1 MTNLFSQ
8 AKKLIDNTKIIAIS
22 THENPDIDGFGSM
35 LAMEY
40 VLKQMGKNVLAFS
53 LASTPNALNF
63 SSSQT
68 VVNNLNPVEIDLIIG
83 LDYGSPERLE
93 ILKVY
98 PEIKADILT
107 IDHHAIGDQIGLKIV
122 DGNISSTAELV
133 YDFIKFLG
141 EPINS
146 EIAACL
152 LAGIMSDT
160 GNFRYPNTS
169 AQTLKI
175 AGELMLKGAS
185 LQKISKAANSL
196 SPDAKMASL
205 TDIFAKIRTSAR
217 SNLVFAVID
226 HKLFNS
232 FEISLEETDI
242 ASILSAA
249 PEAKIA
255 ATLTEKT
262 PGLFHV
268 SLRAQQ
274 DRGVNVA
281 EIAGAFG
288 GGGHKL
294 AAAFHSGETPENI
307 IKKIENLLLAFD
319 LKFDFKGSP
328 KSNFNIEF

>member
-1 MTNLFSQ
+1 MNDLFID
-8 AKKLIDNTKIIAIS
+8 AKKLIDAAQNIALS
-22 THENPDIDGFGSM
+22 THENPDADGFGSM

-40 VLKQMGKNVLAFS
+40 ILQQMGKNVLAFS
-53 LASTPNALNF
+53 IENAPSALKFISN
-63 SSSQT
+63 QT
-68 VVNNLNPVEIDLIIG
+68 AVNNLNPEKIDLIIG

-93 ILKVY
+93 ILKAY
-98 PEIKADILT
+98 PEIKANILT
-107 IDHHAIGDQIGLKIV
+107 LDHHAIGNHMGLKIV
-122 DGNISSTAELV
+122 DGNISSTAEMV

-169 AQTLKI
+169 AQTLKV
-175 AGELMLKGAS
+175 AGELMLQGAS

-196 SPDAKMASL
+196 NLDEEMASL
-205 TDIFAKIRTSAR
+205 TDIFAKIQTSVTA
-217 SNLVFAVID
+217 NLVFAIID
-226 HKLFNS
+226 HALFNS
-232 FEISLEETDI
+232 SRLSFQEIDI
-242 ASILSAA
+242 ASILSAT

-274 DRGVNVA
+274 DRGVNVGK
-281 EIAGAFG
+281 IAQTFG

-294 AAAFHSGETPENI
+294 AAAFRSREPAEEI
-307 IKKIENLLLAFD
+307 IRQIEALLTEKI
-319 LKFDFKGSP
+319 
-328 KSNFNIEF
+328 